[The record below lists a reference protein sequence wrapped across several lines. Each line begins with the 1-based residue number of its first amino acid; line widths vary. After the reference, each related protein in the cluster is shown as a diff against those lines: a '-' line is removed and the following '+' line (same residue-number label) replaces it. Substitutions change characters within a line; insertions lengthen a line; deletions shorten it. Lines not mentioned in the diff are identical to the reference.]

1 MENNQLKMIFNEMF
15 TTYKLNMQKLFGY
28 KIILGK
34 SGNSYKLIPE
44 GVGDENYFLFE
55 SDKNQLSLLGTD
67 YTSQFTSE
75 VKEYLENYNSIPA
88 FFSKCYSKNY
98 ERKRIKLV

>member
-88 FFSKCYSKNY
+88 FLASVTLRTMKEKG
-98 ERKRIKLV
+98 